1 MMPNNI
7 FCCNGQHYV
16 YMPNGPGVQGAQ
28 PGYPAAV
35 PQHPVYQFPGASQ
48 PAQPPPPPPPRER
61 SCPSVQAA
69 HAVAAA
75 LPQQNGLVADLCKI
89 IERQSQEIASLVQVT
104 PSPLVRPPLQ
114 PRVSAASVA
123 RVKSTPGGGGS
134 GKSAGGGG
142 GGIICSTTNWRVA
155 ATVAADARCCSN
167 SAADVVVAGAVWLT
181 SAGECN

>member
-89 IERQSQEIASLVQVT
+89 IERQSQEIASLVNNRNNGAGA
-104 PSPLVRPPLQ
+104 S
-114 PRVSAASVA
+114 SAASTAAPQEAPKSPSQSVA
-123 RVKSTPGGGGS
+123 HPVPQPERPHP
-134 GKSAGGGG
+134 SADQTMGEV
-142 GGIICSTTNWRVA
+142 RP
-155 ATVAADARCCSN
+155 
-167 SAADVVVAGAVWLT
+167 T
-181 SAGECN
+181 SHCLQPTCPLAS